1 MRSGTAAFSS
11 SNSGRFKVLLNDV
24 FCCYLPVRFLLH
36 ERRRPRAGREH
47 EEEDSPLANIDF
59 EQEKCT
65 AAVFSFSLSSP
76 PFFLRRN
83 KCSLIV
89 IIFEAFSNIFK
100 FFVQF

>member
-65 AAVFSFSLSSP
+65 AAVFSFSLSLLLHS
-76 PFFLRRN
+76 
-83 KCSLIV
+83 SLV
-89 IIFEAFSNIFK
+89 ETN
-100 FFVQF
+100 VH